1 MVGTYSDDGWLLWH
15 SRRGL
20 LLDLLFDAEVLH
32 IASSEDDLPVDGL
45 CGRDLVTASAALGT
59 EGAHIL

>member
-1 MVGTYSDDGWLLWH
+1 MVGTYSDDGWILWH

-20 LLDLLFDAEVLH
+20 FLDLLFDAEVLH
-32 IASSEDDLPVDGL
+32 IASSEDDLLVDSL